1 MRFHLID
8 RIDSWDAERQITARK
23 VTAAAEDYWSPDR
36 TGSLLMPPELV
47 LEAVCQAAT
56 WLIMLG
62 SGFRLRA
69 VLLSVDEIGCTRDVV
84 PGDVL
89 AVTATVA
96 SLTDDGRARR
106 RGRERRRPGRS
117 VRRRDHV
124 RPHPPPDDQ
133 LPEVDGRSPHLGRRR
148 AEPARRPRRHPPRH
162 GPTDDQPGGPRP
174 GPRPRLRTPP
184 GRYPTTTTRQWRSGR
199 PS

>member
-23 VTAAAEDYWSPDR
+23 VAAAAEDYWCLDR
-36 TGSLLMPPELV
+36 TGRLLMPPELV

-69 VLLSVDEIGCTRDVV
+69 VLLSVDEIVCTRDVV

-89 AVTATVA
+89 AVTATIA
-96 SLTDDGRARR
+96 SLTDDAA
-106 RGRERRRPGRS
+106 
-117 VRRRDHV
+117 
-124 RPHPPPDDQ
+124 
-133 LPEVDGRSPHLGRRR
+133 LVDGAVSVDGSGVLR
-148 AEPARRPRRHPPRH
+148 AAGIMCALRDAETLDAKDNSERLAR
-162 GPTDDQPGGPRP
+162 QL
-174 GPRPRLRTPP
+174 LRT
-184 GRYPTTTTRQWRSGR
+184 GDVR
-199 PS
+199 